1 MKKFFKI
8 VDSSGVTHQFA
19 ATGLAAFYQNSAGR
33 LEVEYANGSQVTF
46 TTSGAAYTSADV
58 DALSSA
64 IIALNESK
72 WTSVVDTVTLSVAP
86 TVAFTF

>member
-1 MKKFFKI
+1 MKKFIKV

-19 ATGLAAFYQNSAGR
+19 ATGIAAVFQNAGNR

-46 TTSGAAYTSADV
+46 TGSAAAYTSADV

-72 WTSVVDTVTLSVAP
+72 WTSVVDTLTLSSAP